1 MKQILNEW
9 NNFLLK
15 ETSISRVYE
24 HISNHETVF
33 ISAHRNDTTD
43 FSKCRPD
50 SSTIEENYKRN
61 QELKATLMNYG
72 YGVTDVDGTYVEAF
86 KTDQAVEV
94 KEDSFFVVNLV
105 DDPDFYKKLFDLS
118 EHYCQ
123 DSFLYVP
130 QGGKG
135 ALLVGTNDDD
145 YPGYAV
151 SKDSGNFIGGKE
163 GEFMTRVG
171 KTGRPIKFAEGL
183 ETKAKKQNNTKHLIS
198 TLAKKVMKELEDKK
212 NK

>member
-9 NNFLLK
+9 NKFVLN
-15 ETSISRVYE
+15 ETSISRIHE
-24 HISNHETVF
+24 HTLNHETAF
-33 ISAHRNDTTD
+33 ISAHRNDATD

-61 QELKATLMNYG
+61 QHLKATLMNYG
-72 YGVTDVDGTYVEAF
+72 YGVTDVDGIYVEGF
-86 KTDQAVEV
+86 DTEDAVEV
-94 KEDSFFVVNLV
+94 NEDSFFVVNLPN
-105 DDPDFYKKLFDLS
+105 DADFYKKLFDLS

-130 QGGKG
+130 RGGKG
-135 ALLVGTNDDD
+135 ALLVGTNNDD

-163 GEFMTRVG
+163 GQFMSRVG
-171 KTGRPIKFAEGL
+171 KTGRPVKFAEGL
-183 ETKAKKQNNTKHLIS
+183 ETKAKKQNNTKYLIS
-198 TLAKKVMKELEDKK
+198 TLAEKVMKELEDKK